1 MKNEA
6 EAFRLSKTRI
16 IQARDIFLVLLK
28 CRLALTSM
36 HDCALLATGACRG
49 HSVCDGYG
57 IQEGTLVEPWS
68 RASFVF
74 GT

>member
-1 MKNEA
+1 MKNQA
-6 EAFRLSKTRI
+6 EAFRVSRTRI
-16 IQARDIFLVLLK
+16 IQARVIFLVLFK

-49 HSVCDGYG
+49 HSVRRLRNPG
-57 IQEGTLVEPWS
+57 GTLAEPWS